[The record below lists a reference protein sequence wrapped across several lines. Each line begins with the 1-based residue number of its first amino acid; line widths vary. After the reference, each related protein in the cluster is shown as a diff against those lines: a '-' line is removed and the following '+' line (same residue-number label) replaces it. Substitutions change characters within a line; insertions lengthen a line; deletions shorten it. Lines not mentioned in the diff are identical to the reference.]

1 MTIWY
6 TEETWGSS
14 GARHAGNKAR
24 EDVSAILSSLAERPL
39 EVVKTFDGKSAI
51 EKSISHYRRFKQWK
65 NSLSVVS
72 KGDIVV
78 FQLPLISHTVFSPL
92 ILNYCQANS
101 IKTVALI
108 HDVEALRM
116 KSANYLPMQLKC
128 EEISFLKQCDCVIC
142 HNESMKQELVK
153 KFDLNK
159 DKCIVLGLFD
169 YLIPDDLAPNNDQF
183 GLGKPIVI
191 AGNLSAQKAGY
202 LYTGPLPFEANLYGV
217 NFDEKN
223 TDPNMHYHGSF
234 LPDEL
239 PRAIKG
245 SFGLVWDG
253 DSRDGCSG
261 DYGDYLR
268 INNPHKA
275 SLYLACGLPII
286 VWSESAL
293 ATFVTGLGVGFVVDS
308 LDDVTHR
315 IDMLEYAATS
325 KMYSNARAL
334 SKRLRSGSFLKAAID
349 EAEFQITRKANC
361 IG

>member
-1 MTIWY
+1 
-6 TEETWGSS
+6 
-14 GARHAGNKAR
+14 
-24 EDVSAILSSLAERPL
+24 
-39 EVVKTFDGKSAI
+39 
-51 EKSISHYRRFKQWK
+51 
-65 NSLSVVS
+65 
-72 KGDIVV
+72 
-78 FQLPLISHTVFSPL
+78 
-92 ILNYCQANS
+92 
-101 IKTVALI
+101 
-108 HDVEALRM
+108 
-116 KSANYLPMQLKC
+116 
-128 EEISFLKQCDCVIC
+128 
-142 HNESMKQELVK
+142 MKQELVK